1 MQINRMHRRT
11 FIRNSSV
18 VGAVALAGCG
28 LGDSG
33 GGSSGE
39 EETIRIGT
47 PVGLTGPYSAEA
59 QDQLDAVELAA
70 EELSNSDEYNVDIEV
85 FSSDTELT
93 PSNAVQQT
101 RRMIQEDDIDF
112 IVGATSSSTGT
123 SLAPLAEE
131 SDVLFMS
138 PNGTDLLNGEEC
150 NSHTFQIASS
160 SAMTAQG
167 IAPLL
172 LNNDQFGDDW
182 FLTVA
187 DYGWGHDVQATLED
201 IASKN
206 GKNIVGSVRSPFGA
220 SDFSNFYSQAQSEN
234 PDTLFLIQYGASNS
248 TAIEQAVNQGLHQDM
263 EIVSPLTLIT
273 TARAVTQEALSEI
286 WAGSNWYHGFEGE
299 RSQEFVSSFQ
309 DEYGRAPSDLAQTSY
324 KSVQLIVDA
333 YDRADS
339 LETDDLI
346 PELEDYEF
354 ELFKETEQI
363 RSCDHLNKQQYFQA
377 QGKSPSDSSGKDD
390 VFDVVEITDSDQT
403 TPECSSNCNL

>member
-1 MQINRMHRRT
+1 MHRRT
-11 FIRNSSV
+11 FINNSSV
-18 VGAVALAGCG
+18 VGAVALAGCA

-33 GGSSGE
+33 GSSSGE
-39 EETIRIGT
+39 ETISIGT

-70 EELSNSDEYNVDIEV
+70 EELSNSDEYSVNIEV
-85 FSSDTELT
+85 FSSDTELA

-123 SLAPLAEE
+123 SLAPLAKE

-138 PNGTDLLNGEEC
+138 PNGTDLLNGKKC

-160 SAMTAQG
+160 SAMTARG

-172 LNNDQFGDDW
+172 LNNDQFGEDW

-201 IASKN
+201 IASEN
-206 GKNIVGSVRSPFGA
+206 GKNIVGSVRAPFGA
-220 SDFSNFYSQAQSEN
+220 SDFSNFYSQAQSKD

-286 WAGSNWYHGFEGE
+286 WAGNNWYHGFEGE
-299 RSQEFVSSFQ
+299 RSQEFVSLFQ
-309 DEYGRAPSDLAQTSY
+309 DKYGRAPSDLAQTSY

-333 YDRADS
+333 YGRADS

-354 ELFKETEQI
+354 EFFKETEQI
-363 RSCDHLNKQQYFQA
+363 RSCDHLNKQQYFQV

-390 VFDVVEITDSDQT
+390 VFDIVEITDSDQT
-403 TPECSSNCNL
+403 TPECSPNCNL